1 MTTFT
6 TEDRQSAQADQ
17 KEPIP
22 FAGIADLTKLDHEV
36 WHFEVNA
43 ERGETSVTAKVEF
56 RF

>member
-6 TEDRQSAQADQ
+6 TEDRQTAQADQ

-43 ERGETSVTAKVEF
+43 ERGETSITTKIEF